1 MAEFVAVTPF
11 GSALTRIQA
20 VRLPVPA
27 HSRVGILGFRP
38 CFLREEF
45 RHPRSHFPDH
55 FFYTPEYLSGGL
67 AERDRPEGD
76 SFEHWG
82 DTLERNSGTARIAQ

>member
-20 VRLPVPA
+20 VGLPVPA
-27 HSRVGILGFRP
+27 HSSLGILGFFP
-38 CFLREEF
+38 CFLREAF
-45 RHPRSHFPDH
+45 RHAQSHFPDH

-67 AERDRPEGD
+67 AERGRPEGD

-82 DTLERNSGTARIAQ
+82 DTLDSNPGTARIAQ